1 MLVPEG
7 NDGGLPVSHGGP
19 ILEDARYKYVLQ
31 LLRDRTEADRAI
43 LSIGVVSFI
52 RALMV
57 ELGELCH
64 EASLQMIDLDEAEPE
79 PEDTVEIEVDEEDG
93 NGPVQTTMNLV
104 KQDTREEKWHR
115 LVTRLQ
121 AEMAGQTK
129 QVRGHHASRLLG
141 LLRSAGPVGEDGE
154 AAQLQALL
162 VAMSEPD
169 VAGGSSGT
177 DGADGWLMQWV
188 HQLGCHLPAL
198 QLDHAAVIDDSL
210 DEEGASWW
218 RGRRQRH
225 SLPAV
230 ARRRPTQWLSSTT

>member
-1 MLVPEG
+1 
-7 NDGGLPVSHGGP
+7 
-19 ILEDARYKYVLQ
+19 
-31 LLRDRTEADRAI
+31 
-43 LSIGVVSFI
+43 
-52 RALMV
+52 
-57 ELGELCH
+57 
-64 EASLQMIDLDEAEPE
+64 
-79 PEDTVEIEVDEEDG
+79 
-93 NGPVQTTMNLV
+93 
-104 KQDTREEKWHR
+104 
-115 LVTRLQ
+115 
-121 AEMAGQTK
+121 MAGQTK

-210 DEEGASWW
+210 DEEALLAAGDEAEAQLAS
-218 RGRRQRH
+218 GG
-225 SLPAV
+225 PPETDAV
-230 ARRRPTQWLSSTT
+230 LSSTT

>member
-79 PEDTVEIEVDEEDG
+79 PEDTVEVEVDEEDG
-93 NGPVQTTMNLV
+93 NGLVQTTMNLV
-104 KQDTREEKWHR
+104 KQDTGRR
-115 LVTRLQ
+115 
-121 AEMAGQTK
+121 
-129 QVRGHHASRLLG
+129 
-141 LLRSAGPVGEDGE
+141 
-154 AAQLQALL
+154 
-162 VAMSEPD
+162 
-169 VAGGSSGT
+169 SGT
-177 DGADGWLMQWV
+177 AWSP
-188 HQLGCHLPAL
+188 GCRRRWRAKPSKSEGTMPA
-198 QLDHAAVIDDSL
+198 
-210 DEEGASWW
+210 ASWAYFEAQDLW
-218 RGRRQRH
+218 GGRR
-225 SLPAV
+225 SSPTPGAV
-230 ARRRPTQWLSSTT
+230 GGDVGAGCCRW

>member
-1 MLVPEG
+1 
-7 NDGGLPVSHGGP
+7 
-19 ILEDARYKYVLQ
+19 
-31 LLRDRTEADRAI
+31 
-43 LSIGVVSFI
+43 
-52 RALMV
+52 
-57 ELGELCH
+57 
-64 EASLQMIDLDEAEPE
+64 
-79 PEDTVEIEVDEEDG
+79 
-93 NGPVQTTMNLV
+93 MNLV

-121 AEMAGQTK
+121 AEMAGQTKHVK

-198 QLDHAAVIDDSL
+198 QLGQAAVI
-210 DEEGASWW
+210 
-218 RGRRQRH
+218 
-225 SLPAV
+225 
-230 ARRRPTQWLSSTT
+230 TTPG